1 VAQRLGPPR
10 RGQRFIG
17 YAIGGGM
24 MIVGGIVELLLGVP
38 AERRQLE
45 QVAQPLSA
53 VTAAQV
59 PRATLPRA
67 NYSPSSK
74 PAGPSSAAA

>member
-17 YAIGGGM
+17 YAIGGM